1 MPTSAWR
8 DAAACVAMTV
18 LSGAV
23 LLAASGCG
31 NSELGSIKVPAEL
44 RRAAKAGYGPG
55 ATRPGTGNLS
65 PGQFRPAPAPKKRPS
80 RR

>member
-1 MPTSAWR
+1 MPTSTWLN
-8 DAAACVAMTV
+8 AAARVAMMV

-23 LLAASGCG
+23 WLAASGCG

-44 RRAAKAGYGPG
+44 RREAKAGYGPG
-55 ATRPGTGNLS
+55 ATRPGTGSLR
-65 PGQFRPAPAPKKRPS
+65 PGQFRPAPAPKTRPS

>member
-1 MPTSAWR
+1 MPTSAWLN
-8 DAAACVAMTV
+8 AAARVATMV

-23 LLAASGCG
+23 LLGASGCG

-44 RRAAKAGYGPG
+44 SRGARAGYGPG

-65 PGQFRPAPAPKKRPS
+65 PGQFLPAPAPKKRP
-80 RR
+80 RRR

>member
-1 MPTSAWR
+1 MAASAWLN
-8 DAAACVAMTV
+8 VADRVAVMG

-31 NSELGSIKVPAEL
+31 NSDLGSIKVPAEL
-44 RRAAKAGYGPG
+44 SRGAKAGYGPD
-55 ATRPGTGNLS
+55 ATRPGTGSLS
-65 PGQFRPAPAPKKRPS
+65 PGQFRPPPSPKKRSS

>member
-1 MPTSAWR
+1 MPTSAWLNV
-8 DAAACVAMTV
+8 AARVAMVV
-18 LSGAV
+18 LSGVV

-44 RRAAKAGYGPG
+44 SRRAKAGYGPV
-55 ATRPGTGNLS
+55 ATRPGTGSLS